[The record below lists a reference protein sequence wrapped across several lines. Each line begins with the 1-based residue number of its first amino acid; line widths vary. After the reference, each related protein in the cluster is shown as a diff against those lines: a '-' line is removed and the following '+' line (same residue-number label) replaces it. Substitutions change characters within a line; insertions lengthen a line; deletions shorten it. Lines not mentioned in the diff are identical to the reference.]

1 MKFSTQEEYGLRCLL
16 QIARSTNKNGM
27 TIPQISQ
34 AEGLSEANVA
44 KMLRILRM
52 GGIIE
57 SARGHEGGYRL
68 ARTADQIRI
77 GDVLTVLGGR
87 LFDHEFCEKHA
98 GEENICSHGT
108 DCTLRHVWQTVQTA
122 VDDVLMRL
130 TLQDLVHPA
139 QKPITEIK
147 IPSTLVSTT

>member
-87 LFDHEFCEKHA
+87 LFD
-98 GEENICSHGT
+98 
-108 DCTLRHVWQTVQTA
+108 
-122 VDDVLMRL
+122 
-130 TLQDLVHPA
+130 
-139 QKPITEIK
+139 
-147 IPSTLVSTT
+147 

>member
-87 LFDHEFCEKHA
+87 LFDQEFCEKHA
-98 GEENICSHGT
+98 GDENICSHGT
-108 DCTLRHVWQTVQTA
+108 ECTLRHVWQTVQTA
-122 VDDVLMRL
+122 VDDVLMHL
-130 TLQDLVHPA
+130 TLQDL
-139 QKPITEIK
+139 
-147 IPSTLVSTT
+147 

>member
-87 LFDHEFCEKHA
+87 LFDQEFCEKHA
-98 GEENICSHGT
+98 GDENICSHGT
-108 DCTLRHVWQTVQTA
+108 ECTLRHVWQTVQTA
-122 VDDVLMRL
+122 VDDVLMHL
-130 TLQDLVHPA
+130 TLQDLVHPI
-139 QKPITEIK
+139 QKPITEIR
-147 IPSTLVSTT
+147 IPPTITSTI